1 MYKFIDNNYPVCMV
15 ERNFC
20 MTVHAQAYKVLIL
33 KLLCPRKLRILTG
46 KPVDALA
53 GGDAFGSG

>member
-1 MYKFIDNNYPVCMV
+1 
-15 ERNFC
+15 